1 MLKKISMIAATAVFA
16 LAGASQ
22 AATIFEDNFDNEV
35 LELNASLD
43 KWTVAPGSVDVI
55 GPGGPFDFY
64 PGNGNYLDMNGS
76 SVSEGKI
83 TTTGSLG
90 LVLGK
95 KYTLTFSY
103 GANTS
108 TGAPPIVLSFGLGET
123 TQSLS
128 FETRPA
134 SMTMSDIYTFTY
146 DGKGDYLFFADTS
159 GTPND
164 QGGPVL
170 DNVKLSAVP
179 LPAGGLLLLG
189 ALGGIA
195 ALRRRRK
202 AA

>member
-16 LAGASQ
+16 LTGAAQ
-22 AATIFEDNFDNEV
+22 AATIFEDNFDNEA

-108 TGAPPIVLSFGLGET
+108 TGAPPIILSFGLGGA
-123 TQSLS
+123 TQTIVFNTQPPSLVS
-128 FETRPA
+128 A
-134 SMTMSDIYTFTY
+134 VYTFVY
-146 DGKGDYLFFADTS
+146 DDSGDYLFFADTS

>member
-16 LAGASQ
+16 LTGAAQ
-22 AATIFEDNFDNEV
+22 AATIFEDNFNNEA

-108 TGAPPIVLSFGLGET
+108 TGAPPIILSFGLGGA
-123 TQSLS
+123 TQTIVFNTQPPSLVS
-128 FETRPA
+128 A
-134 SMTMSDIYTFTY
+134 VYTFVY
-146 DGKGDYLFFADTS
+146 DDSGDYLFFADTS